1 MNEFQE
7 FKNYLQQNENIF
19 RAWGEFVAEKIQKKL
34 PLQISPLKIH
44 EFLKIEAKPRVKDIN
59 SALAKIGR
67 KNYKN
72 PSREMTDL
80 VGVRFVVLITEQI
93 NTISSIIENE
103 TEWDALLSKDFETDK
118 LENPN
123 VFDYQS
129 KHYEVRPKKPIPIE
143 FKGEKIIIP
152 KEICCEVQ
160 VRSLLQHAY
169 AELVHDNLYKSK
181 GSVPNKVRREVAKSM
196 ALMETTDDLFNQTLN
211 FLHQHNEPI
220 ECLYENLSKFYIDN
234 IGGESNFDRKT
245 NLIILADFSDLIE
258 SDTDTIEKIR
268 DLFNKKTFIRSK
280 ITSRVNDYYL
290 FQQPIILFIYW
301 VVSTNHAR
309 ITINNWP
316 LPAYQ
321 RELDYIFTD
330 LDKGSILN
338 INY

>member
-67 KNYKN
+67 KNYTN
-72 PSREMTDL
+72 PSKEMTDL
-80 VGVRFVVLITEQI
+80 VGVRFVVLIAEQI

-103 TEWDALLSKDFETDK
+103 TEWDALLSKDFEKDK
-118 LENPN
+118 SDNPN

-129 KHYEVRPKKPIPIE
+129 KHYEVRPKKPITVKFE
-143 FKGEKIIIP
+143 GEEIIIP
-152 KEICCEVQ
+152 QEICCEVQ

-181 GSVPNKVRREVAKSM
+181 GSVPNKAKREVAKSM
-196 ALMETTDDLFNQTLN
+196 ALMETTDDLFNQTLKI
-211 FLHQHNEPI
+211 LHQHNEPI

-234 IGGESNFDRKT
+234 ISSESNFDRKT

-258 SDTDTIEKIR
+258 SDTDTIEKIK
-268 DLFNKKTFIRSK
+268 DLFNTKTYIKNK
-280 ITSRVNDYYL
+280 ITSRVKDYYL

-321 RELDYIFTD
+321 RELNYIFTD
-330 LDKGSILN
+330 LDKGSIL
-338 INY
+338 